1 MLLRPPQYNRTKDLE
16 ERKDHW
22 NKMTKR
28 GHEIVILV
36 LRQRD
41 LDLTKTDLIDVWV
54 RRSLGM
60 IVISLLYHGIGG
72 M

>member
-16 ERKDHW
+16 ERKDRW

-28 GHEIVILV
+28 GHEIVIPV
-36 LRQRD
+36 LHRRAHD
-41 LDLTKTDLIDVWV
+41 LPRTDLIDVWV
-54 RRSLGM
+54 RLNLGM
-60 IVISLLYHGIGG
+60 IVISLLYRGIDG